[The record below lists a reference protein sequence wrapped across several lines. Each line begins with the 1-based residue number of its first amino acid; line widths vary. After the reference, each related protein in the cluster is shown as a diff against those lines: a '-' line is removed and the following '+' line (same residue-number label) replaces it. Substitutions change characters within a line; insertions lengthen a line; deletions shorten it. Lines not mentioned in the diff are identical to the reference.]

1 MTGHSHLA
9 LPLAAV
15 FAACAGFASGFIAG
29 VSSAHAPVSPTV
41 VVQLPAGLA
50 AASCPAPAAAPAAA
64 RVMLETQEAAPGAPI
79 RFSIDSPATLGDGAW
94 VGLIPSA
101 VPHGSEDV
109 NDEHD
114 IDYVYV
120 GGADR
125 TYELAAPREPGRYDL
140 RLHDRH
146 PGGVEIHSVEVVVTS
161 GEDWLQL
168 ATQRVA
174 PGERLSVHF
183 AAPSARDDTAW
194 IGVVPASIPHGSEE
208 VNDRH
213 DLSYVHLGPSRRG
226 MLRLHAPLEPGTYD
240 LRLHDSDDGG
250 RELVSMTFEVT
261 GF

>member
-9 LPLAAV
+9 LPLAIIVAG
-15 FAACAGFASGFIAG
+15 CAGFASGFIAG

-41 VVQLPAGLA
+41 VVQLPPG
-50 AASCPAPAAAPAAA
+50 PAAAPSPAPSPVPAAA
-64 RVMLETQEAAPGAPI
+64 KVMLQTQEAAPGAPI
-79 RFSIDSPATLGDGAW
+79 RFAIDSPATLGDGAW
-94 VGLIPSA
+94 VGLIPSS

-109 NDEHD
+109 NDQHD

-146 PGGVEIHSVEVVVTS
+146 PGGVEIHSVEVVVS
-161 GEDWLQL
+161 RGEDWLQL
-168 ATQRVA
+168 ASQRVA
-174 PGERLSVHF
+174 PGEGMNIHF
-183 AAPSARDDTAW
+183 AAPSALDHTAW

-213 DLSYVHLGPSRRG
+213 DLSYVHLGPSRSG
-226 MLRLHAPLEPGTYD
+226 ALRLHAPSEPGIYD
-240 LRLHDSDDGG
+240 LRLHDTDGGG
-250 RELVSMTFEVT
+250 RELASVTIEVT